1 MSESCTVVGCK
12 APVPPELESERM
24 CLLHYTLLL
33 EQECAKM
40 RRETAPGNT
49 SKDRQMEIIRYISD
63 GGERLARVATSGIHL
78 TDEIK
83 ARVLST
89 FLTLMNFRENLDR
102 SLQRQ
107 STVRTFGR

>member
-1 MSESCTVVGCK
+1 MPDSCTAVGCK
-12 APVPPELESERM
+12 LPVPSGLETDAL
-24 CLLHYTLLL
+24 CLLHYTLQL
-33 EQECAKM
+33 EQNCAKM
-40 RRETAPGNT
+40 RRETATGF
-49 SKDRQMEIIRYISD
+49 SSRERLDEIIRYVSD

-102 SLQRQ
+102 TAQRQ
-107 STVRTFGR
+107 SPVRSFGR

>member
-1 MSESCTVVGCK
+1 MPDSCAALGCK
-12 APVPPELESERM
+12 LSVPSGLETEGL

-33 EQECAKM
+33 EQNCAKM
-40 RRETAPGNT
+40 RRETATGF
-49 SKDRQMEIIRYISD
+49 SSRERLDEIIRYITD

-102 SLQRQ
+102 TAQRQ
-107 STVRTFGR
+107 SPARTFGS

>member
-1 MSESCTVVGCK
+1 
-12 APVPPELESERM
+12 M
-24 CLLHYTLLL
+24 CLLHYTLQL
-33 EQECAKM
+33 EQDCAKM

-49 SKDRQMEIIRYISD
+49 SKERQMEIIRYISD

>member
-1 MSESCTVVGCK
+1 
-12 APVPPELESERM
+12 M

>member
-1 MSESCTVVGCK
+1 MTDGCSAVGCK
-12 APVPPELESERM
+12 APVPPELESEHL
-24 CLLHYTLLL
+24 CLLHFTLLL
-33 EQECAKM
+33 EQECGKM

-49 SKDRQMEIIRYISD
+49 NKERQMEIIRYISD
-63 GGERLARVATSGIHL
+63 GGERLARVATGGIHL

-107 STVRTFGR
+107 STARTFGR

>member
-1 MSESCTVVGCK
+1 MPENCTSGGCK
-12 APVPPELESERM
+12 APVPAGLEEDCL
-24 CLLHYTLLL
+24 CLLHFTLLL
-33 EQECAKM
+33 EQNCAKM
-40 RRETAPGNT
+40 RRETTMAT
-49 SKDRQMEIIRYISD
+49 ASKERQQEIVQYIAG

-102 SLQRQ
+102 ALQRQ
-107 STVRTFGR
+107 ASARTFGR